1 MHNWLR
7 FAVNHFF
14 SNSFF
19 CYKMNKLKLII
30 QHEYMTMVGKKSFI
44 IMTLLIPFLI
54 LLVGCIP
61 VLMAYINSSADTTVT
76 RIAVIDES
84 GKYGGA
90 FKDSPNYRFV
100 IMQGD
105 KATNAHEFYKNAGES
120 IDAVMVIPAS
130 VLEDQQA
137 TIYSENTIDQG
148 TISMLTGCLNDT
160 LARAKIASFNDPDLE
175 SKIEQSQVSAQVK
188 SIKWD
193 EKGDEQEQSAQF
205 ASILGMIL
213 SFLTYTF
220 VLSYGTMI
228 MNSVVEEK
236 TNRIVEVIVSSCRPM
251 ELMMGKIIGVG
262 LVGLTQFAIWV
273 VLLGIGYVV
282 LGLVAGGAMAVSSPE
297 AITAGM
303 NMPGGTDMASG
314 AIGDVMTALA
324 GINWLSLLGNFVI
337 YFIGGYLLYAS
348 LFAGFGSAV
357 DQASDSS
364 QFTMPIIL
372 IMIVALYAGI
382 ACIENPSGPM
392 AVWCSIIPF
401 TSPIVMMVR
410 LPFDVPWWQ
419 LLLSIVLLYATA
431 LGCIWISARI
441 YRTGIL
447 LYRKKRTF
455 KEVLK
460 WVK

>member
-1 MHNWLR
+1 
-7 FAVNHFF
+7 
-14 SNSFF
+14 
-19 CYKMNKLKLII
+19 
-30 QHEYMTMVGKKSFI
+30 MTMVGKKSFI

-54 LLVGCIP
+54 ILLGCIP
-61 VLMAYINSSADTTVT
+61 VLLAYVNSSADTSVT

-84 GKYGGA
+84 NNYGGA
-90 FKDSPNYRFV
+90 FKDTPNYHFV
-100 IMQGD
+100 LMSGD
-105 KATNAHEFYKNAGES
+105 KTVNAHEFYKNAGES
-120 IDAVMVIPAS
+120 INAVMVIPAN
-130 VLEDQQA
+130 VLDSQQV

-148 TISMLTGCLNDT
+148 TISMLTKCLDDT
-160 LARAKIASFNDPDLE
+160 LAHAKVASFNDPDLA
-175 SKIEQSQVSAQVK
+175 SKIEQSQVNAQIK

-193 EKGDEQEQSAQF
+193 EKGEEQEQSAQF
-205 ASILGMIL
+205 ASILGMLL
-213 SFLTYTF
+213 SFFIYTF
-220 VLSYGTMI
+220 VLSYGAMI

-236 TNRIVEVIVSSCRPM
+236 TNRIVEVIVSSCKPM

-262 LVGLTQFAIWV
+262 LVGLTQFAIWA
-273 VLLGIGYVV
+273 VLLGIGYLV
-282 LGLVAGGAMAVSSPE
+282 LGLVAGGAMVATNPE

-314 AIGDVMTALA
+314 ALGDVMKALA
-324 GINWLSLLGNFVI
+324 GINWLSLLGNFVL

-364 QFTMPIIL
+364 QFTMPIII
-372 IMIVALYAGI
+372 IMIIALYAGI
-382 ACIENPSGPM
+382 ACMENPSGPM

-401 TSPIVMMVR
+401 TSPVVMMIR

-431 LGCIWISARI
+431 IGCIWLSARI

-447 LYRKKRTF
+447 LYGKKRSF

-460 WVK
+460 WIK

>member
-1 MHNWLR
+1 
-7 FAVNHFF
+7 
-14 SNSFF
+14 
-19 CYKMNKLKLII
+19 MNKLRLII
-30 QHEYMTMVGKKSFI
+30 QHEYMTIVGKKSFI

-54 LLVGCIP
+54 LIVGCIP
-61 VLMAYINSSADTTVT
+61 VLLAYINSSADTSVT

-84 GKYGGA
+84 GKYGSA
-90 FKDSPNYRFV
+90 FKNSPNYRFV

-105 KATNAHEFYKNAGES
+105 KKVNAHEFYKNAGES
-120 IDAVMVIPAS
+120 IDAVMVIPAN
-130 VLEDQQA
+130 VLDNQQA

-148 TISMLTGCLNDT
+148 TISMLTNCLSDT

-175 SKIEQSQVSAQVK
+175 SKIEQSQVDAQIK

-193 EKGDEQEQSAQF
+193 EKGDEQEQSATI
-205 ASILGMIL
+205 ASVLGMVL
-213 SFLTYTF
+213 ALLTYTF
-220 VLSYGTMI
+220 VLSYGAMI

-236 TNRIVEVIVSSCRPM
+236 TNRIVEVIVSSCKPM

-262 LVGLTQFAIWV
+262 LVGLTQFAIWA
-273 VLLGIGYVV
+273 VLIGIGMSV
-282 LGLVAGGAMAVSSPE
+282 LGVFGLAAAGTPDVGAM
-297 AITAGM
+297 TAGM
-303 NMPGGTDMASG
+303 QANSSVSSDIADIMKGIM
-314 AIGDVMTALA
+314 

-372 IMIVALYAGI
+372 IMIIALYAGI

-431 LGCIWISARI
+431 LGCIWISSRI
-441 YRTGIL
+441 YQTGIL
-447 LYRKKRTF
+447 LYGKKRSF

-460 WVK
+460 WVR

>member
-1 MHNWLR
+1 
-7 FAVNHFF
+7 
-14 SNSFF
+14 
-19 CYKMNKLKLII
+19 MNKLKLII
-30 QHEYMTMVGKKSFI
+30 QHEYMTIVGKKSFI

-54 LLVGCIP
+54 ILVGCIP
-61 VLMAYINSSADTTVT
+61 VLLAYVNNSTDTSVT
-76 RIAVIDES
+76 RVAVIDES
-84 GKYGGA
+84 NRFGAA
-90 FKDSPNYRFV
+90 FKNSTNYNFV
-100 IMQGD
+100 VMNGD
-105 KATNAHEFYKNAGES
+105 KAVNPHEFYKNTNQS
-120 IDAVMVIPAS
+120 FDAIMVIPQD
-130 VLEDQQA
+130 VLDGQQA
-137 TIYSENTIDQG
+137 TIYSENTIDNS
-148 TISMLTGCLNDT
+148 TINYLTSCLNDT
-160 LARAKIASFNDPDLE
+160 LASAKIASFNDPELLN
-175 SKIEQSQVSAQVK
+175 KIEQSQVNADIK

-193 EKGDEQEQSAQF
+193 ETGKEQEQSADI

-213 SFLTYTF
+213 AFLTYTF
-220 VLSYGTMI
+220 VLSYGAMI
-228 MNSVVEEK
+228 MNSVIEEK

-273 VLLGIGYVV
+273 VLLGIASSI
-282 LGLVAGGAMAVSSPE
+282 LGIVGLGASTVASPE
-297 AITAGM
+297 AMTAGM
-303 NMPGGTDMASG
+303 NLPQGNVDSELSS
-314 AIGDVMTALA
+314 IISALA
-324 GINWLSLLGNFVI
+324 GINYVSLLGNFVV

-431 LGCIWISARI
+431 LLCIWISARI

-447 LYRKKRTF
+447 LYGKKRSL
-455 KEVLK
+455 KEVIK
-460 WVK
+460 WIK

>member
-1 MHNWLR
+1 
-7 FAVNHFF
+7 
-14 SNSFF
+14 
-19 CYKMNKLKLII
+19 
-30 QHEYMTMVGKKSFI
+30 MTLVGKKSFI

-54 LLVGCIP
+54 IIVGCIP
-61 VLMAYINSSADTTVT
+61 VLLAYINSSADTSVT
-76 RIAVIDES
+76 HIAVIDES
-84 GKYGGA
+84 GNFGAA
-90 FKDSPNYRFV
+90 FKNSPNYRFV
-100 IMQGD
+100 VMKGD
-105 KATNAHEFYKNAGES
+105 KAVNAHEFYKNAGEG
-120 IDAVMVIPAS
+120 IDAVMVIPAN
-130 VLEDQQA
+130 VLDGQQA

-148 TISMLTGCLNDT
+148 TISMLTQCLNDT
-160 LARAKIASFNDPDLE
+160 LVSAKIASFNDPDLE
-175 SKIEQSQVSAQVK
+175 SKIEQSQVNAQVK

-193 EKGDEQEQSAQF
+193 EKGDEQEQSAQI
-205 ASILGMIL
+205 ASILGMLL
-213 SFLTYTF
+213 SFFIYTF
-220 VLSYGTMI
+220 VLSYGAMI

-262 LVGLTQFAIWV
+262 LVGLTQFLIWA
-273 VLLGIGYVV
+273 VLLGIGYLV
-282 LGLVAGGAMAVSSPE
+282 LGIVAGGAMVATNPE

-303 NMPGGTDMASG
+303 NMPGNADMSSG
-314 AIGDVMTALA
+314 LGDVMTALA
-324 GINWLSLLGNFVI
+324 SINWLSLLGNFVL

-364 QFTMPIIL
+364 QFTLPIII
-372 IMIVALYAGI
+372 IMMVALYAGI
-382 ACIENPSGPM
+382 ACMENPSGPM

-401 TSPIVMMVR
+401 TSPVVMMIR

-419 LLLSIVLLYATA
+419 MLLSIVLLYATA
-431 LGCIWISARI
+431 MGCVWLSARI

-447 LYRKKRTF
+447 LYGKKRSF

>member
-1 MHNWLR
+1 
-7 FAVNHFF
+7 
-14 SNSFF
+14 
-19 CYKMNKLKLII
+19 MNKLKLII

-54 LLVGCIP
+54 LIVGCIP
-61 VLMAYINSSADTTVT
+61 VLLAYINSSADTSVT

-84 GKYGGA
+84 GNYGSA
-90 FKDSPNYRFV
+90 FKDTPNYRFMV
-100 IMQGD
+100 MQRD
-105 KATNAHEFYKNAGES
+105 KAVNAREFYKNAGES
-120 IDAVMVIPAS
+120 IDAVMVIPAN
-130 VLEDQQA
+130 VLNDQQA

-148 TISMLTGCLNDT
+148 TISMLTNCLSDT

-188 SIKWD
+188 SIKWN
-193 EKGDEQEQSAQF
+193 EEGDEQEQSAQF

-220 VLSYGTMI
+220 VLSYGAMI

-273 VLLGIGYVV
+273 VLLGIGYLV
-282 LGLVAGGAMAVSSPE
+282 LGLVAGGAMAVSNPE

-303 NMPGGTDMASG
+303 NLPGGTDMASG
-314 AIGDVMTALA
+314 MVDSTMSEVMTALA
-324 GINWLSLLGNFVI
+324 SINWLSLLGNFVI

-447 LYRKKRTF
+447 LYGKKRTF

>member
-1 MHNWLR
+1 
-7 FAVNHFF
+7 
-14 SNSFF
+14 
-19 CYKMNKLKLII
+19 MNKLKLII
-30 QHEYMTMVGKKSFI
+30 QHEYMTLVGKKSFI
-44 IMTLLIPFLI
+44 IMTLLIPFLLLI
-54 LLVGCIP
+54 LVCIP
-61 VLMAYINSSADTTVT
+61 VLLAYINSSADTSVT

-84 GKYGGA
+84 GNYGAA
-90 FKDSPNYRFV
+90 FKDSPNYRFM

-105 KATNAHEFYKNAGES
+105 KTVNAHEFYKNAGES
-120 IDAVMVIPAS
+120 LDAVMIIPAN
-130 VLEDQQA
+130 VLDNQQV

-148 TISMLTGCLNDT
+148 TISMLTKCLNDT
-160 LARAKIASFNDPDLE
+160 LAHAKIASFNDPDLE
-175 SKIEQSQVSAQVK
+175 SKIEQSQVNAQIK

-193 EKGDEQEQSAQF
+193 EKGEEQEQSAQF

-213 SFLTYTF
+213 SFFIYTF
-220 VLSYGTMI
+220 VLTYGAMI

-236 TNRIVEVIVSSCRPM
+236 TNRSVEVIVSSCKPM

-262 LVGLTQFAIWV
+262 LVGLTQFAIWAALLV
-273 VLLGIGYVV
+273 VGYLV
-282 LGLVAGGAMAVSSPE
+282 LGLVAGGAMVATNPE

-303 NMPGGTDMASG
+303 NMPGATGTLNG
-314 AIGDVMTALA
+314 VLGDVRAAVA
-324 GINWLSLLGNFVI
+324 GINWLSLLGNYVI

-364 QFTMPIIL
+364 QFTMPIFI

-382 ACIENPSGPM
+382 ACMENPSGPM

-401 TSPIVMMVR
+401 TSPVVMMIR

-447 LYRKKRTF
+447 LYGKKRTF
-455 KEVLK
+455 KEVIK
-460 WVK
+460 WIK

>member
-1 MHNWLR
+1 
-7 FAVNHFF
+7 
-14 SNSFF
+14 
-19 CYKMNKLKLII
+19 MNKLKLII

-54 LLVGCIP
+54 LIVGSIP
-61 VLMAYINSSADTTVT
+61 VLMAYINSSADTSVT
-76 RIAVIDES
+76 HIAVIDES
-84 GKYGGA
+84 GNFGAA
-90 FKDSPNYRFV
+90 FKNSPNYRFV
-100 IMQGD
+100 VMKGD
-105 KATNAHEFYKNAGES
+105 KAVNAHEFYKNAGEG
-120 IDAVMVIPAS
+120 IDAVMVIPAN
-130 VLEDQQA
+130 VLDGQQA

-148 TISMLTGCLNDT
+148 TISMLTQCLNDT
-160 LARAKIASFNDPDLE
+160 LVSAKIASFNDPDLE
-175 SKIEQSQVSAQVK
+175 SKIEQSQVNAQVK

-193 EKGDEQEQSAQF
+193 EKGDEQEQSAQI
-205 ASILGMIL
+205 ASILGMLL
-213 SFLTYTF
+213 SFFIYTF
-220 VLSYGTMI
+220 VLSYGAMI

-262 LVGLTQFAIWV
+262 LVGLTQFLIWA
-273 VLLGIGYVV
+273 VLLGIGYLV
-282 LGLVAGGAMAVSSPE
+282 LGIVAGGAMVATNPE

-303 NMPGGTDMASG
+303 NMPGNADMSSG
-314 AIGDVMTALA
+314 LGDVMTALA
-324 GINWLSLLGNFVI
+324 SINWLSLLGNFVL

-364 QFTMPIIL
+364 QFTLPIII
-372 IMIVALYAGI
+372 IMMVALYAGI
-382 ACIENPSGPM
+382 ACMENPSGPM

-401 TSPIVMMVR
+401 TSPVVMMIR

-431 LGCIWISARI
+431 MGCVWLSARI

-447 LYRKKRTF
+447 LYGKKRSF

>member
-1 MHNWLR
+1 
-7 FAVNHFF
+7 
-14 SNSFF
+14 
-19 CYKMNKLKLII
+19 MNKLKLII

-54 LLVGCIP
+54 IIVGCIP
-61 VLMAYINSSADTTVT
+61 VLLAYINSSADTSVT
-76 RIAVIDES
+76 HIAVIDES
-84 GKYGGA
+84 GNFGAA
-90 FKDSPNYRFV
+90 FKNSPNYRFV
-100 IMQGD
+100 VMKGD
-105 KATNAHEFYKNAGES
+105 KAVNAHEFYKNAGEG
-120 IDAVMVIPAS
+120 IDAVMVIPAN
-130 VLEDQQA
+130 VLDGQQA

-148 TISMLTGCLNDT
+148 TISMLTQCLNDT
-160 LARAKIASFNDPDLE
+160 LVSAKIASFNDPDLE
-175 SKIEQSQVSAQVK
+175 SKIEQSQVNAQVK

-193 EKGDEQEQSAQF
+193 EKGDEQEQSAQI
-205 ASILGMIL
+205 ASILGMLL
-213 SFLTYTF
+213 SFFIYTF
-220 VLSYGTMI
+220 VLSYGAMI

-262 LVGLTQFAIWV
+262 LVGLTQFLIWA
-273 VLLGIGYVV
+273 VLLGIGYLV
-282 LGLVAGGAMAVSSPE
+282 LGIVAGGAMVATNPE

-303 NMPGGTDMASG
+303 NMPDNADMSSG
-314 AIGDVMTALA
+314 LGDVMTALA
-324 GINWLSLLGNFVI
+324 SINWLSLLGNFVL

-364 QFTMPIIL
+364 QFTLPIII
-372 IMIVALYAGI
+372 IMMVALYAGI
-382 ACIENPSGPM
+382 ACMENPSGPM

-401 TSPIVMMVR
+401 TSPVVMMIR

-419 LLLSIVLLYATA
+419 MLLSIVLLYATA
-431 LGCIWISARI
+431 MGCVWLSARI

-447 LYRKKRTF
+447 LYGKKRSF

-460 WVK
+460 WVR

>member
-1 MHNWLR
+1 
-7 FAVNHFF
+7 
-14 SNSFF
+14 
-19 CYKMNKLKLII
+19 MNKLKLII
-30 QHEYMTMVGKKSFI
+30 HHEYMTIVGKKSFI
-44 IMTLLIPFLI
+44 VMTLLIPFLI
-54 LLVGCIP
+54 ILVGCIP
-61 VLMAYINSSADTTVT
+61 VVLAYINDKADTSVT

-84 GKYGGA
+84 GNYGGA
-90 FKDSPNYRFV
+90 FKNTTNYHFVPLLGDSAV
-100 IMQGD
+100 
-105 KATNAHEFYKNAGES
+105 NAHEFYKNAGES
-120 IDAVMVIPAS
+120 LDAIVIIPKD
-130 VLEDQQA
+130 VLDSQQA
-137 TIYSENTIDQG
+137 TIYSDKTIDNG
-148 TISMLTGCLNDT
+148 TINFLTSCLNDT
-160 LARAKIASFNDPDLE
+160 LSRAKIASFNDPDLE
-175 SKIEQSQVSAQVK
+175 TKIEQSQVDAQFK

-193 EKGDEQEQSAQF
+193 EKGDEQEQSAEI
-205 ASILGMIL
+205 ASVLGMIL

-220 VLSYGTMI
+220 VLSYGAMI

-236 TNRIVEVIVSSCRPM
+236 TNRIVEVIVSSCKPM

-273 VLLGIGYVV
+273 VLLG
-282 LGLVAGGAMAVSSPE
+282 VAGGVLSLFGLGAGVAASPE
-297 AITAGM
+297 SMTMGMNLPQGGMDSELSSIFTAIT
-303 NMPGGTDMASG
+303 S
-314 AIGDVMTALA
+314 
-324 GINWLSLLGNFVI
+324 INWFSLLGNFVI

-382 ACIENPSGPM
+382 ACIGNPSGPM

-447 LYRKKRTF
+447 LYGKKRSL
-455 KEVLK
+455 KEVIK

>member
-1 MHNWLR
+1 
-7 FAVNHFF
+7 
-14 SNSFF
+14 
-19 CYKMNKLKLII
+19 MNKLKLII

-54 LLVGCIP
+54 LIVGCIP
-61 VLMAYINSSADTTVT
+61 VLLAYINSSADTSIT

-84 GKYGGA
+84 GNYGSA
-90 FKDSPNYRFV
+90 FKDTPNYRFMV
-100 IMQGD
+100 MQGD
-105 KATNAHEFYKNAGES
+105 KAVNAREFYKNAGES
-120 IDAVMVIPAS
+120 IDAVMVIPAN
-130 VLEDQQA
+130 VLDDQQA

-148 TISMLTGCLNDT
+148 TISMLTNCLSDT

-188 SIKWD
+188 SIKWN
-193 EKGDEQEQSAQF
+193 EEGDEQEQSAQF

-220 VLSYGTMI
+220 VLSYGAMI

-273 VLLGIGYVV
+273 VLLGIGYLV
-282 LGLVAGGAMAVSSPE
+282 LGLVAGGAMAVSNPE

-303 NMPGGTDMASG
+303 NLPGGTDMASG
-314 AIGDVMTALA
+314 MVDSTMSEVMTALA
-324 GINWLSLLGNFVI
+324 SINWLSLLDNFVI

-372 IMIVALYAGI
+372 IMIIALYAGI

-401 TSPIVMMVR
+401 TSPVVMMVR

-431 LGCIWISARI
+431 FACIWISARI

-447 LYRKKRTF
+447 LYGKKRTF

>member
-1 MHNWLR
+1 
-7 FAVNHFF
+7 
-14 SNSFF
+14 
-19 CYKMNKLKLII
+19 
-30 QHEYMTMVGKKSFI
+30 MTIVGKKSFI

-137 TIYSENTIDQG
+137 TIYSENTIDRG

-160 LARAKIASFNDPDLE
+160 LARAKIASFKDPDLE

-220 VLSYGTMI
+220 VLSYGSMI

-447 LYRKKRTF
+447 LYGKKRSF

-460 WVK
+460 WIK

>member
-1 MHNWLR
+1 
-7 FAVNHFF
+7 
-14 SNSFF
+14 
-19 CYKMNKLKLII
+19 
-30 QHEYMTMVGKKSFI
+30 MTIVGKKSFI

-54 LLVGCIP
+54 LIVGCIP
-61 VLMAYINSSADTTVT
+61 VLLAYINSSADTSVT

-84 GKYGGA
+84 GKYGSA
-90 FKDSPNYRFV
+90 FKNSPNYRFV

-105 KATNAHEFYKNAGES
+105 KKVNAHEFYKNAGES
-120 IDAVMVIPAS
+120 IDAVMVIPAN
-130 VLEDQQA
+130 VLDNQQA

-148 TISMLTGCLNDT
+148 TISMLTNCLSDT

-175 SKIEQSQVSAQVK
+175 SKIEQSQVDAQIK

-193 EKGDEQEQSAQF
+193 EKGDEQEQSATI
-205 ASILGMIL
+205 ASVLGMVL
-213 SFLTYTF
+213 ALLTYTF
-220 VLSYGTMI
+220 VLSYGAMI

-236 TNRIVEVIVSSCRPM
+236 TNRIVEVIVSSCKPM

-262 LVGLTQFAIWV
+262 LVGLTQFAIWA
-273 VLLGIGYVV
+273 VLIGIGMSV
-282 LGLVAGGAMAVSSPE
+282 LGVFGLAAAGTPDVGAM
-297 AITAGM
+297 TAGM
-303 NMPGGTDMASG
+303 QANSSVSSDIADIMKGIM
-314 AIGDVMTALA
+314 

-372 IMIVALYAGI
+372 IMIIALYAGI

-431 LGCIWISARI
+431 LGCIWISSRI
-441 YRTGIL
+441 YQTGIL
-447 LYRKKRTF
+447 LYGKKRSF

-460 WVK
+460 WVR

>member
-1 MHNWLR
+1 
-7 FAVNHFF
+7 
-14 SNSFF
+14 
-19 CYKMNKLKLII
+19 MNKLKLII

-44 IMTLLIPFLI
+44 VMTLLIPFLI
-54 LLVGCIP
+54 LLLGCIP
-61 VLMAYINSSADTTVT
+61 VALAYINSSADSSVT

-84 GKYGGA
+84 GNFGAA
-90 FKDSPNYRFV
+90 FKNSPNYRFV
-100 IMQGD
+100 VMKGD
-105 KATNAHEFYKNAGES
+105 KAVNAHEFYKNAGEG
-120 IDAVMVIPAS
+120 IDAVMVIPAN
-130 VLEDQQA
+130 VLDGQQA

-148 TISMLTGCLNDT
+148 TINMLTQCLNDT
-160 LARAKIASFNDPDLE
+160 LVSAKIASFNDPDLE
-175 SKIEQSQVSAQVK
+175 SKIEQSQVNAQVK

-193 EKGDEQEQSAQF
+193 EKGDEQEQSAQI
-205 ASILGMIL
+205 ASILGMLL
-213 SFLTYTF
+213 SFFIYTF
-220 VLSYGTMI
+220 VLSYGAMI

-262 LVGLTQFAIWV
+262 LVGLTQFLIWA
-273 VLLGIGYVV
+273 VLLGIGYLV
-282 LGLVAGGAMAVSSPE
+282 LGIVAGGAMVATNPE

-303 NMPGGTDMASG
+303 NMPGNADMSSG
-314 AIGDVMTALA
+314 LGDVMTALA
-324 GINWLSLLGNFVI
+324 SINWLSLLGNFVL

-364 QFTMPIIL
+364 QFTLPIII
-372 IMIVALYAGI
+372 IMMVALYAGI
-382 ACIENPSGPM
+382 ACMENPSGPM

-401 TSPIVMMVR
+401 TSPVVMMIR

-431 LGCIWISARI
+431 MGCVWLSARI

-447 LYRKKRTF
+447 LYGKKRSF

>member
-1 MHNWLR
+1 
-7 FAVNHFF
+7 
-14 SNSFF
+14 
-19 CYKMNKLKLII
+19 
-30 QHEYMTMVGKKSFI
+30 MTMVGKKSFI

-54 LLVGCIP
+54 LIVGSIP
-61 VLMAYINSSADTTVT
+61 VLMAYINSSADTSVT

-84 GKYGGA
+84 GNYGNA
-90 FKDSPNYRFV
+90 FKNSPNYRFM

-105 KATNAHEFYKNAGES
+105 KAFNAHEFYKNAGES
-120 IDAVMVIPAS
+120 IDAVIVIPAD
-130 VLEDQQA
+130 VLDNQQA

-148 TISMLTGCLNDT
+148 TISMLTKCLSDT

-175 SKIEQSQVSAQVK
+175 SKIKQSQVNAEVK

-205 ASILGMIL
+205 ASILGMVL
-213 SFLTYTF
+213 SFFIYTF
-220 VLSYGTMI
+220 VLSYGAMI

-236 TNRIVEVIVSSCRPM
+236 TNRIVEVIVSSCKPM

-262 LVGLTQFAIWV
+262 LVGLTQFAIWA
-273 VLLGIGYVV
+273 VLLGIGYIV
-282 LGLVAGGAMAVSSPE
+282 LGLVAGGTIAATNPE

-303 NMPGGTDMASG
+303 NLPGGTDMASG
-314 AIGDVMTALA
+314 ALHDIVTALA
-324 GINWLSLLGNFVI
+324 SINWLSLLGNFVL

-364 QFTMPIIL
+364 QFTLPIII
-372 IMIVALYAGI
+372 IMMVALYAGI

-401 TSPIVMMVR
+401 TSPVVMMIR

-419 LLLSIVLLYATA
+419 MLLSIVLLYATA
-431 LGCIWISARI
+431 MGCVWLSARI

-447 LYRKKRTF
+447 LYGKKRSF
-455 KEVLK
+455 KEVLRWIK
-460 WVK
+460 